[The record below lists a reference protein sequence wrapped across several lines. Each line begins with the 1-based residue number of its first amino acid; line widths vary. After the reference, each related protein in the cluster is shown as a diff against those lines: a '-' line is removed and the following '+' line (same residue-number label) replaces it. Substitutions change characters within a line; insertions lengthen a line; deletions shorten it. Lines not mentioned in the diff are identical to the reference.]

1 MRSRAALS
9 GVSRSWYLFGSI
21 VCLVRCPVPTGTI
34 MVPHLIYAAE
44 KAEIP
49 CCLVHHTD
57 RVCLGASGTPSSAIL
72 RGGRRRTERDAR
84 GGAASRV
91 AAPVKPANP
100 KSGGRAWHR
109 AFQPRCKNRTAYRSR
124 SRFPQ

>member
-9 GVSRSWYLFGSI
+9 GVSRSWYVFFSIVLFGS
-21 VCLVRCPVPTGTI
+21 LRRSNWNDHRFHTI
-34 MVPHLIYAAE
+34 YDAD

-57 RVCLGASGTPSSAIL
+57 RVCLGANGTPSSAIL

-91 AAPVKPANP
+91 AAAVKPANP
-100 KSGGRAWHR
+100 KSTWC
-109 AFQPRCKNRTAYRSR
+109 RCRQKLWRD
-124 SRFPQ
+124 

>member
-9 GVSRSWYLFGSI
+9 GVSRSWYFFGSI
-21 VCLVRCPVPTGTI
+21 VFWFVAPFQLERSCS
-34 MVPHLIYAAE
+34 HSIYAAD

-57 RVCLGASGTPSSAIL
+57 RVCLGANGTPSSAIL

-91 AAPVKPANP
+91 AAALKTANP
-100 KSGGRAWHR
+100 QTRG
-109 AFQPRCKNRTAYRSR
+109 
-124 SRFPQ
+124 